1 MRCEVAEHEAAHR
14 RSAQLLA
21 EAQARQLTLRQCVEQ
36 MAEDSASAL
45 RDANAEVRGL
55 RLQLHPW

>member
-1 MRCEVAEHEAAHR
+1 VAEHEAAHR

-36 MAEDSASAL
+36 MAEDSASEL
-45 RDANAEVRGL
+45 RDASAEARGL
-55 RLQLHPW
+55 RLQLHAW